1 MACLGEG
8 CGWRRRH
15 RRAHNPAAG
24 SSDVGPGGGSLVP
37 GGGPGRASSSHIA
50 AWGKASRLRQGLAAG
65 SMVNE
70 AGAGGGR
77 SVNGCGAGAGGGG
90 QHGALQRPPRPLD
103 RRRPHTPSDARA
115 RTRARSRGASAWHR
129 LCELGW
135 VVRDRVG
142 KRVWWQASGCV
153 AAGKRFCAGRR
164 AVVLWQASESVV
176 AVLID
181 DGAHHLDLFFRHPP
195 PVPVPPQPGGPRA
208 EGVACQPTP
217 AGVSAPDALEPGTG
231 ACLMPLTQSSELP
244 W

>member
-37 GGGPGRASSSHIA
+37 SGGPGRASSSHIA

-70 AGAGGGR
+70 AGAGGGT
-77 SVNGCGAGAGGGG
+77 SVNGCGAGSGGGG
-90 QHGALQRPPRPLD
+90 EHGALQRPPRPLD
-103 RRRPHTPSDARA
+103 RRRPHTPSDTRARA
-115 RTRARSRGASAWHR
+115 RTCTHARSRGASAWRR
-129 LCELGW
+129 LCEMGW
-135 VVRDRVG
+135 VVRGRG
-142 KRVWWQASGCV
+142 GQASECV
-153 AAGKRFCAGRR
+153 AAGKRVCAGRQ
-164 AVVLWQASESVV
+164 AVVLWQASESVL

-195 PVPVPPQPGGPRA
+195 PSPSRRSLVGPELKASHASLRRQAFRRLTPSSQAPVP
-208 EGVACQPTP
+208 
-217 AGVSAPDALEPGTG
+217 ALCP
-231 ACLMPLTQSSELP
+231 
-244 W
+244 